1 MMHRSLPAYL
11 LPEGAAPQPSWL
23 SGWRLP
29 LAVLAMMAAAT
40 VPLVQLS
47 LKTLREGVPGKSPQA
62 GASNAAL
69 TVTSDSARRIQWPV
83 NLQAMGAIEVSQEA
97 AIGSPSAGLRLVEIR
112 AETGNARLR

>member
-40 VPLVQLS
+40 VPLVQ
-47 LKTLREGVPGKSPQA
+47 
-62 GASNAAL
+62 
-69 TVTSDSARRIQWPV
+69 
-83 NLQAMGAIEVSQEA
+83 
-97 AIGSPSAGLRLVEIR
+97 
-112 AETGNARLR
+112 